1 MNSWNNKEPLEIED
15 TVAEAKTLINDLED
29 TTEESS
35 RKKKKNLKK
44 MEIGEEKSIGSLQN
58 IQFLSK
64 TWLPL
69 G

>member
-35 RKKKKNLKK
+35 RKKKKKPQKDGNWRGKK
-44 MEIGEEKSIGSLQN
+44 YRITAKHPISI
-58 IQFLSK
+58 
-64 TWLPL
+64 
-69 G
+69 

>member
-35 RKKKKNLKK
+35 RKKKKISKRWKLERKK
-44 MEIGEEKSIGSLQN
+44 V
-58 IQFLSK
+58 
-64 TWLPL
+64 
-69 G
+69 